1 MMKAKDYRKEAWGKL
16 GGKWGTMALC
26 TLIVTIIGGV
36 CAGLSFFVVG
46 AFASLLITGPL
57 AAGTALLAV
66 SVIRGN
72 NVSVEMQFSG
82 FKNFVKTFLLNLING
97 IFIFLWSLLF
107 FIPGIIKTFSYS
119 MSYYVLLD
127 NPSMSSNDARKRSM
141 EIMAGNKWRL
151 FCLEFSFIG
160 WGILCLLTLGI
171 LSFWVSPYME
181 SAKAAFYQS
190 LVKKDDA
197 EKPDAA
203 EPEVKP
209 EESEATAE

>member
-1 MMKAKDYRKEAWGKL
+1 M
-16 GGKWGTMALC
+16 
-26 TLIVTIIGGV
+26 
-36 CAGLSFFVVG
+36 G

-190 LVKKDDA
+190 LVKKDEA
-197 EKPDAA
+197 EKPDA
-203 EPEVKP
+203 EQPEVKP
-209 EESEATAE
+209 EESEATAESQEYKRKDCSRGSLFLYAYLFVITFIKQK